1 MMNGAGDLATLL
13 PALRSEVVARG
24 IDVAATSEAYALGME
39 TKSIR
44 QTSIPACPRKAGR
57 KQFRPSLITRSS
69 AKLAMLW
76 KAVGRLVAD
85 DGPEKSGWISIGM
98 SQTKDGTGAAIYI
111 KGRRDV
117 HESWHVPT
125 LLLDATMQPDLVRHF
140 WPTMK
145 LTADIRLQTPYQHV
159 RQVRDRSY
167 SKVQLG
173 KTSGLRDAHAIICR
187 EARRY
192 TGRVLVVAQKDV
204 EEALPGMGRYLSTS
218 RLGTTTP
225 SQAATNGDQDPI
237 ATASKP

>member
-1 MMNGAGDLATLL
+1 MTSGADNLVTLL

-24 IDVAATSEAYALGME
+24 IDVAATREAYASEWKRKLQADIYPGMSR
-39 TKSIR
+39 KS
-44 QTSIPACPRKAGR
+44 RKEAVQAVIHN
-57 KQFRPSLITRSS
+57 KIV

-76 KAVGRLVAD
+76 KAVGHLVAD
-85 DGPEKSGWISIGM
+85 DGPEKSGWISIGI
-98 SQTKDGTGAAIYI
+98 SQTKEGTAPAIHI

-145 LTADIRLQTPYQHV
+145 LAADIRLQTPDQHI

-167 SKVQLG
+167 SRVQIG

-192 TGRVLVVAQKDV
+192 TGRVLVVAQMAV
-204 EEALPGMGRYLSTS
+204 EDALPGIGPLPLNIETGHHNAVAGRK
-218 RLGTTTP
+218 
-225 SQAATNGDQDPI
+225 TNGDPDPI
-237 ATASKP
+237 ATASRP